1 MQENGT
7 VLTEC
12 CACGESFQRA
22 KRCSKYCPECKKLS
36 PQKRIQ
42 MKECREAALAEAEEN
57 SLRRKVRLNSFD
69 LTGKSLR
76 RVDAEAKLFGM
87 SYGQYTA
94 ACYCGSIEQILKVK
108 GIKNPKK
115 KLKELEVI

>member
-1 MQENGT
+1 MSQE
-7 VLTEC
+7 LIQTEC
-12 CACGESFQRA
+12 AACGESFMRLKNRA
-22 KRCSKYCPECKKLS
+22 KYCPECMSLSAQRRRDMKAAREMALIEAVEQSTKKH
-36 PQKRIQ
+36 
-42 MKECREAALAEAEEN
+42 
-57 SLRRKVRLNSFD
+57 VRYASFD

-94 ACYCGSIEQILKVK
+94 ACYCGSIEQVLLMK

-115 KLKELEVI
+115 KLKELEVK